1 MKMESRQHTTVSTL
15 KQQQQ
20 QQRKMKMESRE
31 STLKQ
36 QQLPTKTVSSFSLVP
51 NNTILT

>member
-15 KQQQQ
+15 KQQ